1 MDSVKTIRDFI
12 NENLITF
19 NEDAAFTDE
28 DDIFKLGFVNSLFA
42 MKLLTF
48 IENEFNIKV
57 ENEEMELSNFNSV
70 SNIVNF
76 IDRKTK
82 NN

>member
-1 MDSVKTIRDFI
+1 MDSVKIIRKFI

-19 NEDAAFTDE
+19 NEDAVFTDE

-70 SNIVNF
+70 SNIVGF

-82 NN
+82 K

>member
-1 MDSVKTIRDFI
+1 MDSVKIIRNFI

-19 NEDAAFTDE
+19 NEDAVFTDE

-70 SNIVNF
+70 SNIVGF